1 MVAIVVHGL
10 LVHAWTYSNEFIY
23 LFLMEDPIVL
33 TYGTKEKKKESGKKR
48 RMFDTPCRPLI
59 DTMPTPASTDH
70 FLHTCHYSND

>member
-33 TYGTKEKKKESGKKR
+33 TYGTKEKKKGKWEKKK
-48 RMFDTPCRPLI
+48 DV
-59 DTMPTPASTDH
+59 
-70 FLHTCHYSND
+70 